1 MGMQTYCVGCIKH
14 EAPSLCVKLST
25 LVTIRT
31 LTIYDPF
38 KGNILIIG
46 YYSLKSLTAVYFWF
60 SLLNF
65 SHQTYSDSFIFL
77 FNFFLLINSTLDI
90 SPIILIFF
98 KKNNPKVIFNWS
110 APWEIKFPV
119 VQWSR
124 ENFHKEENKKF
135 WNTASPWYGR
145 LFTSYRNSQWL
156 CDWFLLGRSPVPQ
169 VVWNSLSII
178 SFGALD
184 SSAISSVEEGCSW
197 MILTF
202 PSLTSSEWM
211 ELDVAY
217 CWSCPS
223 V

>member
-1 MGMQTYCVGCIKH
+1 MAMQTYCVGCIKH

-31 LTIYDPF
+31 VTIYDPF

-46 YYSLKSLTAVYFWF
+46 YFSLKSLTAVYFWF

-77 FNFFLLINSTLDI
+77 FNFFLLINSTFDI
-90 SPIILIFF
+90 SPIILIF
-98 KKNNPKVIFNWS
+98 
-110 APWEIKFPV
+110 
-119 VQWSR
+119 
-124 ENFHKEENKKF
+124 
-135 WNTASPWYGR
+135 
-145 LFTSYRNSQWL
+145 SYRNSQWL
-156 CDWFLLGRSPVPQ
+156 CYWFLLGRSPVPQ

-184 SSAISSVEEGCSW
+184 SSAISSVEEGYSW
-197 MILTF
+197 MIVTF
-202 PSLTSSEWM
+202 SRLSSSEWM